1 MKKVISD
8 EQLAALRRHIMQAE
22 RIVIC
27 AHVGPDGDA
36 IGSSLAIKH
45 WLARRGKQADVLVPN
60 RFPDFLRWLPGVQDI
75 RTYTKNPSG
84 VKNLIAQAD
93 LIIIADLN
101 CSSRLRELE
110 PLVLANPCQKVMFD
124 HHLNPQDFCQ
134 TIVSH
139 PEMCATSEVL
149 CHLMEQMGEMDRI
162 TLNEA
167 TCLYTGMMCDT
178 GAFTYASSRPEV
190 YECIFRLLQRGIDKD
205 HIYRNVFW
213 TCSAARL
220 RLQGYMLYVK
230 MQVMHEHHAA
240 LMTLTG
246 EERARFGIK
255 QGDTEGFVNI
265 PLTMQGMR
273 LSVFLSEDTEVEGL
287 VKVSLRSVDDF
298 PCDEMA
304 ARFFDGG
311 GHRNASGG
319 RLMCTMDQAVER
331 VQEAIRAYD
340 HLLK

>member
-1 MKKVISD
+1 M
-8 EQLAALRRHIMQAE
+8 
-22 RIVIC
+22 
-27 AHVGPDGDA
+27 
-36 IGSSLAIKH
+36 
-45 WLARRGKQADVLVPN
+45 
-60 RFPDFLRWLPGVQDI
+60 
-75 RTYTKNPSG
+75 
-84 VKNLIAQAD
+84 
-93 LIIIADLN
+93 
-101 CSSRLRELE
+101 
-110 PLVLANPCQKVMFD
+110 
-124 HHLNPQDFCQ
+124 
-134 TIVSH
+134 
-139 PEMCATSEVL
+139 MCA
-149 CHLMEQMGEMDRI
+149 
-162 TLNEA
+162 
-167 TCLYTGMMCDT
+167 T

-205 HIYRNVFW
+205 RIYRNVFW

>member
-1 MKKVISD
+1 
-8 EQLAALRRHIMQAE
+8 
-22 RIVIC
+22 
-27 AHVGPDGDA
+27 
-36 IGSSLAIKH
+36 
-45 WLARRGKQADVLVPN
+45 
-60 RFPDFLRWLPGVQDI
+60 
-75 RTYTKNPSG
+75 
-84 VKNLIAQAD
+84 
-93 LIIIADLN
+93 
-101 CSSRLRELE
+101 
-110 PLVLANPCQKVMFD
+110 
-124 HHLNPQDFCQ
+124 
-134 TIVSH
+134 
-139 PEMCATSEVL
+139 
-149 CHLMEQMGEMDRI
+149 
-162 TLNEA
+162 
-167 TCLYTGMMCDT
+167 
-178 GAFTYASSRPEV
+178 
-190 YECIFRLLQRGIDKD
+190 
-205 HIYRNVFW
+205 
-213 TCSAARL
+213 
-220 RLQGYMLYVK
+220 MLYVE